1 MSAEAQIKSF
11 IERIIRLKDEQDAI
25 GEDIKAVYAEAKSLG
40 FDKTG
45 LGDVVTH
52 LRKIEKKGAD
62 TIAEKEAIFD
72 IYLSAY
78 QGPQA
83 RASARARENIEEFGA
98 ETGEIIDR
106 DARRR
111 DRMSE
116 SMDDTK
122 ALSAE
127 AVALGLISEKD
138 HAETVAIADAVAR
151 KFGNGPL
158 NTRSDAPPAS
168 AAAVISSSNDTAT
181 GEAGSPVGLPENPVA
196 NVGEEFAD
204 ESAASSVDPAS
215 RTDDVRERQ
224 HASTVGFADDCR
236 TGGKEQVAAAPVPV
250 GEADARSLPA
260 NFEPDGGAISEVK
273 GKARLE
279 NADGVEPPP
288 SVPAFIAKTYLLRPD
303 CQQRSNCRSGTTDHC
318 HSCKVA
324 MRERERADA

>member
-83 RASARARENIEEFGA
+83 RASARTRENIEEFDA

-111 DRMSE
+111 ARMSE

-127 AVALGLISEKD
+127 AVALGLISEKG

-181 GEAGSPVGLPENPVA
+181 GEAGSPVGLPENSPETA
-196 NVGEEFAD
+196 
-204 ESAASSVDPAS
+204 
-215 RTDDVRERQ
+215 DDVTRPAALAVPGGEPSIPSPDDGGVKMDGGSNRYPGR
-224 HASTVGFADDCR
+224 SDETVGIESTQSGQAVTTPKPAPSMDELRIANALILRPNCRRPGQETCGGQGRVHCRDCM
-236 TGGKEQVAAAPVPV
+236 AAPV
-250 GEADARSLPA
+250 E
-260 NFEPDGGAISEVK
+260 
-273 GKARLE
+273 
-279 NADGVEPPP
+279 
-288 SVPAFIAKTYLLRPD
+288 
-303 CQQRSNCRSGTTDHC
+303 
-318 HSCKVA
+318 
-324 MRERERADA
+324 REREEA